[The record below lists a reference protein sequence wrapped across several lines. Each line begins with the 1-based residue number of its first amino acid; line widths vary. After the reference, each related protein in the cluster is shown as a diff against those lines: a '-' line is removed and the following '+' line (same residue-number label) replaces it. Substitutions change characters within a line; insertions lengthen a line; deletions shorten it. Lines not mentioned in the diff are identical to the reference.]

1 MTIVFQLFDFGV
13 FYFTKMKVNEIS
25 KSNGFVKEGEYKNE
39 LFGSLT
45 TIKNDK
51 GDVFF
56 ILKEVATI
64 LDYSDSA
71 QLNRRLD
78 EDDFVKLNYEESKL
92 LLMQDDIH
100 SSGIQLLTE
109 SGLYSAVLES
119 KKSEAKLFKKW
130 ITSEVLPSIRKNGMY
145 ATENVIDAILN
156 DPDMGIQLL
165 TKLKEERLLRKEAEY
180 TVAILTHV
188 NKTYTSTEVGK
199 EAGFKS
205 AMALNAFL
213 HDKRVQFKQNDTW
226 VLYSNYADLGYV
238 DIKQEVLDNGKIIY
252 HRRWTGIGR
261 EFVMKLVNK
270 I

>member
-51 GDVFF
+51 GDIFF
-56 ILKEVATI
+56 IGKEVAEA
-64 LDYSDSA
+64 LGYSDTSYA
-71 QLNRRLD
+71 ISTHCKGVEETSVPTNGGFQIVKIIPERDLYRL
-78 EDDFVKLNYEESKL
+78 VMK
-92 LLMQDDIH
+92 
-100 SSGIQLLTE
+100 
-109 SGLYSAVLES
+109 S
-119 KKSEAKLFKKW
+119 KKEEAEKFEEW
-130 ITSEVLPSIRKNGMY
+130 VVSEVLPSIRRNGIY

-205 AMALNAFL
+205 AMALNTFL

>member
-1 MTIVFQLFDFGV
+1 
-13 FYFTKMKVNEIS
+13 MKVNEIS

-51 GDVFF
+51 GDIFF
-56 ILKEVATI
+56 LSSEVSDILE
-64 LDYSDSA
+64 YSENKH
-71 QLNRRLD
+71 LLERLD
-78 EDDFVKLNYEESKL
+78 EDEKISLSHKESVAVLNGY
-92 LLMQDDIH
+92 DIN
-100 SSGIQLLTE
+100 SRGVQLLTE
-109 SGLYSAVLES
+109 AGLYSAILGS
-119 KKSEAKLFKKW
+119 KKTEAKAFKKW
-130 ITSEVLPSIRKNGMY
+130 VTSEVLPSIRKNGMY

-205 AMALNAFL
+205 AMALNTFL